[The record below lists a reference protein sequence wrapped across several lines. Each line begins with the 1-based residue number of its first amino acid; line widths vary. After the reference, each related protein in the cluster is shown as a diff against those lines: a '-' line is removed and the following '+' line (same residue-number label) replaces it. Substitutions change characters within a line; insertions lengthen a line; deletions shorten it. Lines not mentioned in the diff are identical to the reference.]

1 MRFLPLLLIA
11 WPLAEVAAFVMV
23 GREIGVLSTI
33 GLVILTALAGS
44 ILLRIQGFGVLQRVR
59 SEMDAGR
66 DPGRELANGA
76 MILFA
81 GVLLLLPGFL
91 TDIVGILLFIPPV
104 REAVWRLVKG
114 RIRIFTNVARRV
126 DTPALDTARRPSIS
140 IRKTIPP
147 RRIQNHPG
155 GGSSA
160 TNNRLAVSAGPRS
173 GAPAG
178 GKACIGTVS
187 MIANPPI

>member
-1 MRFLPLLLIA
+1 LRFLPLLLIA

-114 RIRIFTNVARRV
+114 RIRIFTNVGEAGGHARAGHGAQTIDLDPEDYSSAPDPESPWRRV
-126 DTPALDTARRPSIS
+126 ERD
-140 IRKTIPP
+140 K
-147 RRIQNHPG
+147 
-155 GGSSA
+155 
-160 TNNRLAVSAGPRS
+160 
-173 GAPAG
+173 
-178 GKACIGTVS
+178 
-187 MIANPPI
+187 